1 MAAYSDRHRP
11 HICDSMGTVFAKIKP
26 LLEAKDDTLKKG
38 EMSVGGTVGQD
49 TWIDNFI
56 VGETEAV
63 VTVMNA
69 KNILSVDAAGK
80 PTTIW
85 AGLKNGR

>member
-26 LLEAKDDTLKKG
+26 LLGAKDDTLKKG

-56 VGETEAV
+56 VGETE
-63 VTVMNA
+63 
-69 KNILSVDAAGK
+69 VDLTFPVEAMGK
-80 PTTIW
+80 LATMW
-85 AGLKNGR
+85 GALKNRD

>member
-56 VGETEAV
+56 VGETEVDLTFPVEAMGKLA
-63 VTVMNA
+63 TMWGA
-69 KNILSVDAAGK
+69 SKNRD
-80 PTTIW
+80 
-85 AGLKNGR
+85 